1 MATMEAAEKRRT
13 SLSPV
18 SGTYLFGAVRAL
30 DDLLGLLA
38 SNVVS
43 AGSSTRLAGGM
54 AGVAV
59 FESRLRC

>member
-1 MATMEAAEKRRT
+1 MEAAEKRRT

-18 SGTYLFGAVRAL
+18 SGTYLLGAVRAL
-30 DDLLGLLA
+30 DDLLGLMA

-43 AGSSTRLAGGM
+43 AGSGI

>member
-1 MATMEAAEKRRT
+1 MEAAEKRRT

-18 SGTYLFGAVRAL
+18 SGTYLLGAVRAL
-30 DDLLGLLA
+30 EDLLGLLA

-43 AGSSTRLAGGM
+43 AGSSIWPAGGM